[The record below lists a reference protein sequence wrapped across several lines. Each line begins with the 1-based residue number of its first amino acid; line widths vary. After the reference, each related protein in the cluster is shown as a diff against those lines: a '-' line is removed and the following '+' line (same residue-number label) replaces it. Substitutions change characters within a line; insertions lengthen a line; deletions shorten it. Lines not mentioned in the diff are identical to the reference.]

1 MYHESV
7 SNTLDYVYGDF
18 CISQIAG
25 ILGEEKIQKER
36 LESSKNYVK
45 LFDEKTGFMRG
56 RNKQGMFA
64 EEFDEFAWGGE
75 YCEGGPWQCSF
86 AVYHDIE
93 GFAELYGGKE
103 KLMEKIDKLFAT
115 KPYYAIGGYRDEIHE
130 MTEMAAVDFGQCAI
144 SNQPSFHIP
153 YIYAALGDK
162 EKTPYWV
169 THLLKNGFT
178 AEDDGFPGDE
188 DNGTTAA
195 WVIFST
201 LGLYPF
207 CPGKPEYLKIL
218 PQVERAV
225 IHTKNKDYVITK
237 EDCKENVVSYFEIV
251 GDKDIQ

>member
-1 MYHESV
+1 
-7 SNTLDYVYGDF
+7 
-18 CISQIAG
+18 
-25 ILGEEKIQKER
+25 
-36 LESSKNYVK
+36 
-45 LFDEKTGFMRG
+45 
-56 RNKQGMFA
+56 
-64 EEFDEFAWGGE
+64 
-75 YCEGGPWQCSF
+75 
-86 AVYHDIE
+86 
-93 GFAELYGGKE
+93 
-103 KLMEKIDKLFAT
+103 MEKIDKLFAT

-162 EKTPYWV
+162 EKTQYWV

-237 EDCKENVVSYFEIV
+237 EACKENVVSYFEIV